1 MNKQDKTIKDC
12 FKNNTWYDAC
22 LLAASLLDLSVH
34 AVDQRAQALGFE
46 LPEEKPKDKKPK
58 EKKKKQHKYRAEKM
72 VIDGHTFDS
81 KKEGRRYQQL
91 RHMEKGGE
99 IRGLELQPRYD
110 LWVPTP
116 KGKKKVGYY
125 RADFRYDEWISGK
138 WYSIT
143 EDVKGLK
150 TPVYRL
156 KRKMV
161 EAYYDIV
168 IRET

>member
-1 MNKQDKTIKDC
+1 MNKQDKTIRDC
-12 FKNNTWYDAC
+12 FKNNSWYDAC

-46 LPEEKPKDKKPK
+46 PPQEK
-58 EKKKKQHKYRAEKM
+58 EKKKKQPKSKYRAEKV

-91 RHMEKGGE
+91 RQLEEAGE

-116 KGKKKVGYY
+116 RGQKKVGFY
-125 RADFRYDEWISGK
+125 RADFRYDENRGGQWHSV
-138 WYSIT
+138 T
-143 EDVKGLK
+143 EDVKGIR
-150 TPVYRL
+150 TPIYRL

-161 EAYYDIV
+161 EAYYAFE